1 MVSGDTRKRKE
12 TEMLNEKLVE
22 ILEEAQIAYK
32 RELRYFDEYANETD
46 DEMKQIYWT
55 RSQEFSSECEGLLTA
70 YEIITGRAVLEH
82 NIDWELR
89 YRKSK
94 TA

>member
-1 MVSGDTRKRKE
+1 MVSGDTKRKE
-12 TEMLNEKLVE
+12 TEMTNEKLVE
-22 ILEEAQIAYK
+22 ILEEAQAMYK
-32 RELRYFDEYANETD
+32 REMNYFDDYANETD
-46 DEMKQIYWT
+46 KEMKQIYWA
-55 RSQEFSSECEGLLTA
+55 RSEEFGGKCEGLLTA